1 MQNTIQDT
9 LVAHLPAKKKTSPSN
24 WISFSGP
31 CCVHNGESADKRG
44 RGGAIANGDGSVS
57 YHCFNCGYKASWRPG
72 RPVSYKLRKLL
83 QWLGADESTIRG
95 LTIEALRIKEV
106 ADELNPQEEE
116 KEIVFKT
123 RQLPEGTKSL
133 VEWLQEGKQ
142 EYAIKTVE
150 YALSRGLEIEKLM
163 WSPSRAANMNR
174 RLIVPFNWQGKTIGF
189 TGRAIDEDISPKYFN
204 AMEPGYVFNTEV
216 QDKDNKFVVVVE
228 GPFDAIK
235 IGGVAVLSN
244 SVSEIQ
250 ADVIDNL
257 ARDVIV
263 VPDKDDAGQKL
274 IDAALE
280 YGWSVAYPEWGNDV
294 KDVSDAVDTYGKLYT
309 LWSIINTKQS
319 SRIKI
324 ELMRKKLGN

>member
-1 MQNTIQDT
+1 
-9 LVAHLPAKKKTSPSN
+9 
-24 WISFSGP
+24 
-31 CCVHNGESADKRG
+31 
-44 RGGAIANGDGSVS
+44 
-57 YHCFNCGYKASWRPG
+57 
-72 RPVSYKLRKLL
+72 
-83 QWLGADESTIRG
+83 
-95 LTIEALRIKEV
+95 
-106 ADELNPQEEE
+106 
-116 KEIVFKT
+116 
-123 RQLPEGTKSL
+123 
-133 VEWLQEGKQ
+133 
-142 EYAIKTVE
+142 
-150 YALSRGLEIEKLM
+150 
-163 WSPSRAANMNR
+163 
-174 RLIVPFNWQGKTIGF
+174 
-189 TGRAIDEDISPKYFN
+189 
-204 AMEPGYVFNTEV
+204 MEPGYVFNTEV